1 MRVNYKEL
9 ADRYKLSRL
18 TKKDFGKEIGM
29 SPSMVS
35 YYLKRAKEEE
45 VVTGGDKFSPI
56 ELEPTKIGSAI
67 KISTSS
73 GLIIEIPI

>member
-1 MRVNYKEL
+1 
-9 ADRYKLSRL
+9 
-18 TKKDFGKEIGM
+18 
-29 SPSMVS
+29 MVS